1 MAQMFRYPNLL
12 RSSRRRF
19 VFVSDGIVIGS
30 VAMRDGVVGDYQR
43 VTLDAD
49 AKDWAYVY
57 VCGINAAGNV
67 PEGTELV
74 LSCFVRVDGGPKE
87 ARPTLTLVCGDGTEE
102 ILKGKAFAHESV
114 GGVDALRHAGGEE
127 RRRIR
132 QAGVLRQTPA
142 LQGWHHHRRRA
153 ACDFRRHQ
161 VLRMGAGCWGGVAVG
176 E

>member
-114 GGVDALRHAGGEE
+114 GGGGRSTSRGRRGTPSHTASRSFTSDSRSTRLAPPSTSRSLRFSSAPSPTHG
-127 RRRIR
+127 RRLLGRC
-132 QAGVLRQTPA
+132 G
-142 LQGWHHHRRRA
+142 RR
-153 ACDFRRHQ
+153 
-161 VLRMGAGCWGGVAVG
+161 
-176 E
+176 